1 MASPQWTSN
10 DSCQKVLDVQAAGG
24 AALTV
29 TDPVCG
35 TRLKRRD
42 PDLPAGLFGYIR
54 QHSWRHQM
62 ALVALSV
69 AVFALSAVPL
79 ELQRRIVNDAFY
91 SEDFRPI
98 LWLAL
103 IYAGVALAEGGI
115 KLVLNVYR
123 AWVSERAVRHL
134 RRIALGA
141 TDGAEGVEQSLV
153 LSEVEP
159 IGGFVGAAVSEPMLQ
174 VGILLSVFGYMA
186 YLDPRLAAFGLLIF
200 SPQMVFV
207 PLLQRAINRRVEARV
222 LTMRDISE
230 GIVRH
235 AGAPHSQTHAAQAGR
250 VDHVFTLHMQMFKLK
265 FSMNFLMNL
274 THHVGVAAA
283 LALGGWYAIRGE
295 IEIGTVVAF
304 VSGLGKVNDP
314 WGDVVNWYRD
324 MTINR
329 LKYRLVAKAIDAG

>member
-1 MASPQWTSN
+1 V
-10 DSCQKVLDVQAAGG
+10 D
-24 AALTV
+24 ALKGRS
-29 TDPVCG
+29 DA
-35 TRLKRRD
+35 
-42 PDLPAGLFGYIR
+42 LPAGLFGYVWTHGR
-54 QHSWRHQM
+54 RHQL

-69 AVFALSAVPL
+69 GVFALGAVPL

-91 SEDFRPI
+91 SDNFQPI

-103 IYAGVALAEGGI
+103 IYAAVALAEGGI

-123 AWVSERAVRHL
+123 AWVSERAVRQL
-134 RRIALGA
+134 RRVALGA
-141 TDGAEGVEQSLV
+141 TDGGEGVEQSMV

-159 IGGFVGAAVSEPMLQ
+159 VGGFVGAALSEPVLQ
-174 VGILLSVFGYMA
+174 GGLLLSVFGYMA
-186 YLDPRLAAFGLLIF
+186 YLEPRLAIFSLLIF
-200 SPQMVFV
+200 SPQLIFV

-235 AGAPHSQTHAAQAGR
+235 AGAAHAVTQATQARR
-250 VDHVFTLHMQMFKLK
+250 VDQVFGLHMEMFKLK
-265 FSMNFLMNL
+265 FSTNFLMNL
-274 THHVGVAAA
+274 THHAGVAAA
-283 LALGGWYAIRGE
+283 LALGGWYAIQGR

-329 LKYRLVAKAIDAG
+329 VKYRLVANAIGGLSGSPQGLVPCVP